1 MTATGVVI
9 VSERLARVVLLTITM
24 MSTYVP
30 TRNMSEMTAAVCHRP
45 CSALGKA

>member
-1 MTATGVVI
+1 MTDTGAVI

-30 TRNMSEMTAAVCHRP
+30 TRNMSKMAAAACHRP
-45 CSALGKA
+45 CSALGRT